1 MRFRGANAINLD
13 AKGRLAVP
21 TRYRQRL
28 LELDDGCLVA
38 TIDTDQPCLLIYPLA
53 EWEEI
58 QTEIEALSSF
68 NPKTRRIQRLLIG
81 NATDLEMDSNSR
93 ILVPPLLRE
102 HAGLEKRSILVGQG
116 KKFEL
121 WSEERWAE
129 RLNEDLAL
137 CNADDEVPAELMSLS
152 L

>member
-1 MRFRGANAINLD
+1 MRFRGASAINLD
-13 AKGRLAVP
+13 AKGRLAIP
-21 TRYRQRL
+21 TKYRERL
-28 LELDDGCLVA
+28 LAHDDGCLVA

-58 QTEIEALSSF
+58 QTKVEALPSF
-68 NPKTRRIQRLLIG
+68 NPLTRRIQRLLIG
-81 NATDLEMDSNSR
+81 HATDVEMDSSSR

-102 HAGLEKRSILVGQG
+102 HAGLDKRCILVGQG

-121 WSEERWAE
+121 WSEERWAD
-129 RLNEDLAL
+129 RLSEDLAL
-137 CNADDEVPAELMSLS
+137 GKGDEGVPAELSSLS